1 MDRLAEQTGETVVLS
16 VPKGGHVLDVARSG
30 LRRLVRA
37 TAWIGRASSLH
48 ACSDGKVFLAF
59 GAAALPEGAPLEAL
73 TAKTITDARK
83 IQGEL
88 EEVRSSSRSNVT
100 SAR

>member
-1 MDRLAEQTGETVVLS
+1 
-16 VPKGGHVLDVARSG
+16 
-30 LRRLVRA
+30 
-37 TAWIGRASSLH
+37 LH